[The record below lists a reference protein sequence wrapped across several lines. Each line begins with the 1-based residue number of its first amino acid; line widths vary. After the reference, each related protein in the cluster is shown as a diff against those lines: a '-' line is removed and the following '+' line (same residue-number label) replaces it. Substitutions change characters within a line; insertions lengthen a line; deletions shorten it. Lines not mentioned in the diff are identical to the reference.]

1 MKTLN
6 PYQITWAIL
15 TPVSGIARKEDRKL
29 FNQFAQGKRHTFIAE
44 HSPDM
49 DSMKRKLDN
58 VAGKLTKPYNVLLIT
73 DKQFSKVVNNNFSK
87 VATNKQLD
95 EQFYIN

>member
-29 FNQFAQGKRHTFIAE
+29 FNQFAQGKRHTFISD
-44 HSPDM
+44 HSPDIE
-49 DSMKRKLDN
+49 SAKRKLDSI
-58 VAGKLTKPYNVLLIT
+58 AGKLTKPYQVLFIT
-73 DKQFSKVVNNNFSK
+73 DKQFSLLKDNNFEA
-87 VATNKQLD
+87 VATKKQLS
-95 EQFYIN
+95 EMVYIN